1 MGKTG
6 NILIADD
13 DPVLR
18 MDLRAMLEEMGYTVT
33 GEADNGNDA
42 CILARNLK
50 PDLAILDIMMP
61 GTSGLEAAA
70 TIGRERLAPVLLL
83 TAYSEAEM
91 IDQAVQAGVSA
102 YLVKPFRRQELEP
115 TIALA
120 MSRYRELVALEGER
134 DQLQEQLETR
144 RLVGKAK
151 AILMERQE
159 LSERE
164 AYRRIQAQSLAM
176 GRTLRQIA
184 EAVILT
190 DEMNVMTP

>member
-1 MGKTG
+1 
-6 NILIADD
+6 
-13 DPVLR
+13 
-18 MDLRAMLEEMGYTVT
+18 MLEEMGYVVT

-50 PDLAILDIMMP
+50 PDLAILDIMMA

-190 DEMNVMTP
+190 DEMNVLTP